1 MCQYENDPVLEPP
14 LKRERLEATSDP
26 NHRRSQDEDIEM
38 MNIDPVTQDVDL
50 SSLLSASV
58 GNQQNTVAQ
67 VVSARIDVPEQRAPD
82 NQGASEIEVRQHFVL
97 WRVNAH

>member
-1 MCQYENDPVLEPP
+1 MCQYENDPVLKPP
-14 LKRERLEATSDP
+14 LKHARLEATSNL
-26 NHRRSQDEDIEM
+26 NHRRLQDKDIEM
-38 MNIDPVTQDVDL
+38 MNIDPVAQDIDL

-67 VVSARIDVPEQRAPD
+67 VVSACIDVPEQRAPD

-97 WRVNAH
+97 WCVNAH